1 MRAAVIQFPGSN
13 CDQDCFYA
21 MERVLGVETFYLWH
35 KDTDLRG
42 AELIIVP
49 GGFSYGDYLR
59 AGAIAHLSPVM
70 GAVKAAAAEGRVVMG
85 ICNGFQV
92 LCESG
97 LLPGALI
104 RNRGLRFV
112 CEHRLV
118 RVEHNKSIFTRKCKT
133 GQVLNLPVAHGEGN
147 YFADEATLTEL
158 QTQHRILFTYSD
170 AHGIAHEAANP
181 NGSRLNI
188 AGITNQAG
196 NVLGMMPHPER
207 AAEAVLGSADGW
219 LILSSALEHAANL
232 TVDPAAALA

>member
-1 MRAAVIQFPGSN
+1 M
-13 CDQDCFYA
+13 D
-21 MERVLGVETFYLWH
+21 RVLGVETFYLWH
-35 KDTDLRG
+35 KETDLRG
-42 AELIIVP
+42 ADIIIVP

-70 GAVKAAAAEGRVVMG
+70 GAVKDAASQGRIVMG

-118 RVEHNKSIFTRKCKT
+118 RVEHNGSIFTKPFKN
-133 GQVLNLPVAHGEGN
+133 GQVLNIPIAHGEGN

-158 QTQHRILFTYSD
+158 QTNHRILFTYSD
-170 AHGIAHEAANP
+170 AHGIAHEKANP

-188 AGITNQAG
+188 AGITNAGG

-207 AAEAVLGSADGW
+207 AVEATLGSADGRA
-219 LILSSALEHAANL
+219 ILASAVEHAA
-232 TVDPAAALA
+232 PALA

>member
-35 KDTDLRG
+35 KETDLRG

-70 GAVKAAAAEGRVVMG
+70 GVVKAAAAEGRVVMG

-112 CEHRLV
+112 CEHRLM
-118 RVEHNKSIFTRKCKT
+118 RVEHSKSIFTRKCRT
-133 GQVLNLPVAHGEGN
+133 GQLLNLPIAHGEGN
-147 YFADEATLTEL
+147 FFADEATLTEL
-158 QTQHRILFTYSD
+158 QSQHRILFTYSD
-170 AHGIAHEAANP
+170 AHGIARESANP

-219 LILSSALEHAANL
+219 LILSAALEHAADL
-232 TVDPAAALA
+232 TVPA